1 MGLQVRLQKK
11 VNGFNLD
18 IEWQIDNELA
28 VLFGF
33 SGAGKSMTLQLIA
46 GLMKADKGQVSLDDI
61 VYFDS
66 SAGTNLPPQERPFGY
81 VFQDL
86 AIFSHMT
93 VLQNILYGATNLP
106 KNEKLDRARGMI
118 GAFKLTGLEERYPYE
133 ISGGQKQR
141 VAFARALIRRPK
153 MLLLD
158 EPFSALDR
166 PLRLEMRRFLREVR
180 DNFSIPALLVTHDFE
195 EAVAISDKI
204 IVYEHGR
211 IAQIDSPE
219 RIINSPA
226 NKYVAQLIAYDD
238 SEGNYMKTQS
248 GSQGFFSS
256 TLPHHPACGSAPGG
270 SQRLPGRAGYWM

>member
-1 MGLQVRLQKK
+1 MALQVRLQKK
-11 VNGFNLD
+11 VNGFALD
-18 IEWQIDNELA
+18 IEWQIGNDLA

-46 GLMKADKGQVSLDDI
+46 GLMKADKGQVSLDDV

-66 SAGTNLPPQERPFGY
+66 SSGTDLPPQERPFGY

-86 AIFSHMT
+86 ALFPHMT
-93 VLQNILYGATNLP
+93 VLQNILYGAANLP
-106 KNEKLDRARGMI
+106 KNEKLDRAREMI
-118 GAFKLTGLEERYPYE
+118 GAFKLTGYEDRYPHE

-204 IVYEHGR
+204 IVYEHGT

-219 RIINSPA
+219 RIKSSPA
-226 NKYVAQLIAYDD
+226 NIYVAQLAYDD
-238 SEGNYMKTQS
+238 SEGNNAKEQLSYPVDT
-248 GSQGFFSS
+248 
-256 TLPHHPACGSAPGG
+256 T
-270 SQRLPGRAGYWM
+270 RLRR